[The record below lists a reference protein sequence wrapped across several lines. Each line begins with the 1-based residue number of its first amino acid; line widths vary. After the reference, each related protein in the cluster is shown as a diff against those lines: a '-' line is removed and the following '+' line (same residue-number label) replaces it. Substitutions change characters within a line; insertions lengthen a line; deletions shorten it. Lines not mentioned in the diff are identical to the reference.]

1 MLCDLAHLLRNRFVK
16 QYHLPLVEVA
26 RIHLALL
33 DGLITLHR
41 ESLLD
46 LLKVIEQVT
55 NTLWY
60 GFGL

>member
-1 MLCDLAHLLRNRFVK
+1 MLCNLVNFLGNRFIERNL
-16 QYHLPLVEVA
+16 LPLVGFSW
-26 RIHLALL
+26 ILALL
-33 DGLITLHR
+33 DGLITLHW

-46 LLKVIEQVT
+46 LLEVIEQVT